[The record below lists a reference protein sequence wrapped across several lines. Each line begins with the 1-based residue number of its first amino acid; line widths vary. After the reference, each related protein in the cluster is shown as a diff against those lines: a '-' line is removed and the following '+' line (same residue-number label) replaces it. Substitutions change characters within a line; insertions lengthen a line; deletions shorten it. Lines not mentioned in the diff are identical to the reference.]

1 MNMYLHCVND
11 SKVCYRLLP
20 VSSRNCFYS
29 YYEDGKWIFHVSIME
44 VDKAWKMLSVAMLR
58 GELGPVTHMK
68 VKVLMIKNFLKSLQA
83 PPSFS

>member
-1 MNMYLHCVND
+1 
-11 SKVCYRLLP
+11 
-20 VSSRNCFYS
+20 
-29 YYEDGKWIFHVSIME
+29 ME